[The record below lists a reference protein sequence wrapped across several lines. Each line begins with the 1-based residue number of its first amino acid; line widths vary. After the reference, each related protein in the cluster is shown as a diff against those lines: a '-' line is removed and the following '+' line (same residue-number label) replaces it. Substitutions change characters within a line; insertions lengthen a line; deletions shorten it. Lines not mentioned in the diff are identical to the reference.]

1 MRMTKSEIAELT
13 EMVFEGDRGA
23 LARAITLIES
33 RRPEH
38 RRDAEHLLEAL
49 LPSTGNAIRIG
60 VSGVPGVGKSS
71 FIERLG
77 VQLIDEGHSVAVLA
91 VDPTSQRTGGSILGD
106 KTRMEMLSRTD
117 KAFIRPSPAGVT
129 LGGVARRTR
138 EAMLVCEA
146 AGFDVALIE
155 TVGIGQSETTVSEM
169 TDVFLLLLS
178 PAGGDELQGIKKG
191 VVELADIILVNKA
204 DGDLVASASQAAASY
219 RNALRM
225 VKPRDSDW
233 QTEVGTCS
241 ANTGEG
247 IDEAWRLILEFKRVM
262 TDNGA
267 IAARRDDQ
275 VLSWMWKEVN
285 ESVVEALRR
294 DPQVAARIPGLEAA
308 VRAGEITPTA
318 AAEQLIAALLGKR
331 SAEDD

>member
-1 MRMTKSEIAELT
+1 MTKPDIAQLAESVL
-13 EMVFEGDRGA
+13 EGNRGA
-23 LARAITLIES
+23 LARAITLVES
-33 RRPEH
+33 RNPEH
-38 RRDAEHLLEAL
+38 RRDAEQLLEAL
-49 LPSTGNAIRIG
+49 LPSTGDGIRIG

-71 FIERLG
+71 FIERFG
-77 VQLIDEGHSVAVLA
+77 VQLIEEDHSVAVLA

-106 KTRMEMLSRTD
+106 KTRMERLSRME
-117 KAFIRPSPAGVT
+117 KAFIRPSPAGET

-146 AGFDVALIE
+146 AGFDVTLIE

-204 DGDLVASASQAAASY
+204 DGDLVASANQAAASY

-225 VKPRDSDW
+225 LKPRDPDW
-233 QTEVGTCS
+233 QTKVGTCS
-241 ANTGEG
+241 AHTGEG
-247 IDEAWRLILEFKRVM
+247 IDEAWRLILELKRVM
-262 TDNGA
+262 TDNGT

-275 VLSWMWKEVN
+275 VLAWMWREVK

-294 DPQVAARIPGLEAA
+294 DPQLAERIPGLEAA
-308 VRAGEITPTA
+308 VRQGEITPTA
-318 AAEQLIAALLGKR
+318 AARQLIEALLGERFGK
-331 SAEDD
+331 AD

>member
-1 MRMTKSEIAELT
+1 MTTTEIAELAET
-13 EMVFEGDRGA
+13 VLQGERGA
-23 LARAITLIES
+23 LARAITLVES
-33 RRPEH
+33 RNPEH
-38 RRDAEHLLEAL
+38 RRDAEQLLQAL
-49 LPSTGNAIRIG
+49 LPSTGDGIRIG
-60 VSGVPGVGKSS
+60 VSGAPGVGKSS
-71 FIERLG
+71 FIERFG
-77 VQLIDEGHSVAVLA
+77 VQLVEEGHSVAVLA

-106 KTRMEMLSRTD
+106 KTRMELLSRQE
-117 KAFIRPSPAGVT
+117 KAFIRPSPAGET

-169 TDVFLLLLS
+169 TDVFLLLLA

-191 VVELADIILVNKA
+191 VVELADIVLVNKT
-204 DGDLVASASQAAASY
+204 DGDLVASANQAAASY

-225 VKPRDSDW
+225 VKPGDSDW
-233 QTEVGTCS
+233 QTKVGTCS
-241 ANTGEG
+241 AHTGQG

-294 DPQVAARIPGLEAA
+294 DSQVAERIPGLEAA
-308 VRAGEITPTA
+308 VRQGQITPTA
-318 AAEQLIAALLGKR
+318 ASEQLIEALLGKG